1 MATPDQD
8 DARDAPVAELMKQLS
23 NQTATLVR
31 QEMELAKVE
40 LTEKGKRA
48 GVGVGM
54 FGGAGLLGT
63 YAFGALTA
71 AAILALSTAVGGWLA
86 ALIVGVIY
94 AAIAGALALTGKTK
108 VQEATPPI
116 PAQAVEATK
125 EDVEVAKT
133 RARAARR

>member
-1 MATPDQD
+1 
-8 DARDAPVAELMKQLS
+8 MKQLS